1 MDGLSDITVEWREP
15 RCECEAGYQMVDNAG
30 LPTEE
35 CKETN
40 QCVKTICSCPP
51 SAGELIYQEGECDTY
66 EEYLGLETNPN
77 PLTCFYDGIDCVP
90 SSYIR
95 GGLWRHNVRCD
106 LFSNYYNVQYGW
118 GIEAVESV
126 GQTVNTLR
134 SIEYEMEAYTYVRP
148 SEDGG
153 LAICGYT
160 NAIGGGQGIP
170 PYTGENFPPD
180 WTNAMDYALDC
191 KHRHH
196 VLDYNFNWAYIY
208 NTEQVSGNL
217 HLNMSPKNNAPEI
230 NNFPQSFEDLADP
243 LNSRHEILF
252 EKVEQ
257 KYRFNQFWD
266 STYNRGEVIAPA
278 GNFDSGGI
286 GVVTYPLRTDLDGYT
301 QWLNPQNIDYF
312 KDPLQRKKFRHYWNK
327 LYLERRPIPFDDLDT
342 WNFLNPDSPWAYWD
356 KYENAVHA
364 ERIKMLLKLDNAKI
378 NVSFR

>member
-1 MDGLSDITVEWREP
+1 
-15 RCECEAGYQMVDNAG
+15 
-30 LPTEE
+30 
-35 CKETN
+35 
-40 QCVKTICSCPP
+40 
-51 SAGELIYQEGECDTY
+51 
-66 EEYLGLETNPN
+66 
-77 PLTCFYDGIDCVP
+77 
-90 SSYIR
+90 
-95 GGLWRHNVRCD
+95 
-106 LFSNYYNVQYGW
+106 
-118 GIEAVESV
+118 
-126 GQTVNTLR
+126 
-134 SIEYEMEAYTYVRP
+134 MEAYTYVRP

-160 NAIGGGQGIP
+160 NSNVPGSGIP
-170 PYTGENFPPD
+170 PGPA
-180 WTNAMDYALDC
+180 WTTELDQHADC
-191 KHRHH
+191 TDRYH
-196 VLDYNFNWAYIY
+196 VLDFNFNWAYIY

-217 HLNMSPKNNAPEI
+217 HLNMKPKNNAPEL
-230 NNFPQSFEDLADP
+230 NNFPQSFEDVNDP
-243 LNSRHEILF
+243 LNSRHEILY

-266 STYNRGEVIAPA
+266 STDNRGEQIIPS
-278 GNFDSGGI
+278 GNFNSGAPLVLGFA
-286 GVVTYPLRTDLDGYT
+286 PLRTDLDGYR